1 MPAQSVRQYWLIHQ
15 IPGLPRNR
23 IQSRIL
29 LTRRGSS
36 RCRLIRH
43 GSTRSRCP
51 IGSRLHSCICRCRHS
66 CFCICRSTL
75 PVETLM
81 PRAASIAAGPVAF
94 STGGPDG
101 RIIVSPCASRCK
113 SWRCSGTFPARCSAT
128 RLFCTPVCR
137 TSSSVRSKRHINH
150 QLFGSDCLVQMLRQW
165 FHSHSLKKSS
175 TLRGCSLRGHCSY
188 SRESEGESSLHSRQS
203 MSLRNI
209 QQKTFPR
216 GNTLISFATQGL
228 KQSLA
233 LHSVHATHL
242 HSLGNQ
248 SATLRQIGNFGT
260 IPSGQKTFGES
271 ILSHSQLSLSLVLG
285 FSGNIENIAHAAMT
299 RQVNIAHAVMTRSCC
314 IPFTLHKT
322 AV

>member
-1 MPAQSVRQYWLIHQ
+1 
-15 IPGLPRNR
+15 
-23 IQSRIL
+23 
-29 LTRRGSS
+29 
-36 RCRLIRH
+36 
-43 GSTRSRCP
+43 
-51 IGSRLHSCICRCRHS
+51 
-66 CFCICRSTL
+66 
-75 PVETLM
+75 M

-128 RLFCTPVCR
+128 RLFCSLPDLILSEV
-137 TSSSVRSKRHINH
+137 SQSGNINH

-165 FHSHSLKKSS
+165 FHSHSLKSS

-209 QQKTFPR
+209 QQKTFPS

-248 SATLRQIGNFGT
+248 SATFRQIGNFGT

-271 ILSHSQLSLSLVLG
+271 SLSHSQLSLSLVLG

-299 RQVNIAHAVMTRSCC
+299 D
-314 IPFTLHKT
+314 K
-322 AV
+322 